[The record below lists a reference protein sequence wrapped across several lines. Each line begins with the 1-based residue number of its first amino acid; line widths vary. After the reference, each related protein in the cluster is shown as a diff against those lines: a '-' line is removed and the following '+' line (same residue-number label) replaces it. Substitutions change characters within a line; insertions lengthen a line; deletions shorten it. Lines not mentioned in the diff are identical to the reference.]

1 MLSLENIVR
10 NPEDARSALVRRGED
25 PPIDQILELDSQRK
39 SLIQAADTDR
49 ALRNTVS
56 KTIGR
61 EKRKP
66 TAKEIAEMRETGDRI
81 KSYENDLESVLS
93 EMNAVL
99 LSLPN
104 MPLEGV
110 PDGMDEESNI
120 IVRTSEGDTSSH
132 GNAHWD
138 VAPRLGILDL
148 EAGASIAGAD
158 FLFSKVKALSFSGHW
173 LRGCSMSKPNSMD
186 IWRLIHLY
194 SCVRRR

>member
-1 MLSLENIVR
+1 
-10 NPEDARSALVRRGED
+10 
-25 PPIDQILELDSQRK
+25 
-39 SLIQAADTDR
+39 
-49 ALRNTVS
+49 
-56 KTIGR
+56 
-61 EKRKP
+61 
-66 TAKEIAEMRETGDRI
+66 MRETGDRI

-148 EAGASIAGAD
+148 EAGASIAGARFFVLKGKGAKLQRALAAWMLD
-158 FLFSKVKALSFSGHW
+158 VQTEQHGYMEIDPPLLVRPETMTGFPATFQNSKTICIGMRKQIFGLSHG
-173 LRGCSMSKPNSMD
+173 RGCAKWITSGSN
-186 IWRLIHLY
+186 Y
-194 SCVRRR
+194 